1 MASGPNAGRGG
12 PPGGVPPGGFLRWR
26 APGGYPAGSSG
37 GNPVVAK
44 SRFAMKMIP
53 RQRTSGIALIIVMIC
68 ITVLSI
74 LAAGFAYAMKV
85 ETKLAMNFQ
94 LGNRVDVAGYFWRG
108 ARALRGRATIDH
120 LAGTVLIR

>member
-1 MASGPNAGRGG
+1 
-12 PPGGVPPGGFLRWR
+12 
-26 APGGYPAGSSG
+26 
-37 GNPVVAK
+37 
-44 SRFAMKMIP
+44 MKMIP

-85 ETKLAMNFQ
+85 ETKLAMNSNSETELTW
-94 LGNRVDVAGYFWRG
+94 LGIFWRG

-120 LAGTVLIR
+120 LAGTV